1 MTNESSKS
9 SKFGIGCLILFAL
22 PFAAV
27 GAGMA
32 GWAGYDIYSWQRMK
46 TWTEVPAKILQLDL
60 DEHRGDD
67 STTYKVT
74 ARYRYEIDGT
84 TYYSE
89 RVAISAGADNIGSF
103 HQDLYDALRAQWR
116 EDLAVCYV
124 NPQDPKEAVLSRDL
138 RWGMLAFKGLFGLIF
153 GGVGI
158 GLMAAGFAGG
168 RKMASMAQQRATH
181 PDEPWRWDT
190 QATGIIPSGGKGGV
204 IAAWIFAAFWNAI
217 SMPAAVMAYLDGVF
231 SRDPVALLIL
241 LFPLVGSGLL
251 AGAVYVTL
259 KHLKYGISE
268 LRMAEFPAVLGGALR
283 GVIHIPRTLEP
294 QDGFLLKFS
303 CIEETVSGSGKNRKT
318 HTKTLWQDTRSLAR
332 PAQSG
337 PDGTDIPVLFA
348 LPYDMPATGEL
359 GEAKIYWTL
368 EVHAPTAGVDY
379 SADFKVP
386 AYKTE
391 ASRADFKLDEEL
403 LTPFLEEGQ
412 EDRELAAARVFI
424 DEGVNGSLAIRIPA
438 PRNVTM
444 AIMATLFGTVFA
456 GVGYGVGMLIDD
468 DSIMTTLFGLLF
480 FGIGAL
486 MLFWSLKLW
495 FEGWSIQTG
504 QGALR
509 IRGGL
514 FTLGALHELRATDV
528 ESIDAYSNTS
538 VGNTMLYNIRLT
550 TTAGKK
556 IHLAKLL
563 PNQRLA
569 QRLIDRIIATL

>member
-1 MTNESSKS
+1 MNMSTSTKS
-9 SKFGIGCLILFAL
+9 GIGCLVLFAL

-27 GAGMA
+27 GIGMT
-32 GWAGYDIYSWQRMK
+32 GWAGYDVYTWQRMQS
-46 TWTEVPAKILQLDL
+46 WMAVPAQILELDL
-60 DEHRGDD
+60 HENHGDD
-67 STTYKVT
+67 STTYQVT
-74 ARYRYEIDGT
+74 ARYEYYYDELP
-84 TYYSE
+84 YYSD
-89 RVAISAGADNIGSF
+89 RVCIGFGADNIGSF
-103 HQDLYDALRAQWR
+103 HQDLYAQLQAQQR
-116 EDLAVCYV
+116 TDSVVCYV
-124 NPQDPKEAVLSRDL
+124 NPERPDEAILSRDL

-153 GGVGI
+153 GGAGI
-158 GLMAAGFAGG
+158 GLMAAGFTGG
-168 RKMASMAQQRATH
+168 RKMATVAKQRAAH
-181 PDEPWRWDT
+181 PEEPWRWDT
-190 QATGIIPSGGKGGV
+190 AATGVIPSGGKGGV
-204 IAAWIFAAFWNAI
+204 IAAWVFAAFWNAI
-217 SMPAAVMAYLDGVF
+217 SLPAAIMAYLDGVF

-251 AGAVYVTL
+251 AGAIYATL

-283 GVIHIPRTLEP
+283 GVVHIPRAIEP
-294 QDGFLLKFS
+294 QDGFRLTVS
-303 CIEETVSGSGKNRKT
+303 CIEETVTGSGKNRKT
-318 HTKTLWQDTRSLAR
+318 HTKTLWQDTRSIAR

-403 LTPFLEEGQ
+403 LTPFLEEGH
-412 EDRELAAARVFI
+412 EDRELAAARVFV
-424 DEGVNGSLAIRIPA
+424 EEAVNGGLTIRIPA

-444 AIMATLFGTVFA
+444 AIMATLFGVVFA

-480 FGIGAL
+480 FCIGAL

-495 FEGWSIQTG
+495 FDGWSIQTG

-528 ESIDAYSNTS
+528 ESIDSYSNTS

-569 QRLIDRIIATL
+569 QRLIDRITATL